1 MEIKN
6 GFVQWNGRSDIP
18 CTYAEMED
26 GTKYYFK
33 QELQNGNHIVTTSL
47 LEAVDPMANAKNI
60 GLMDKNGNL
69 VIPCVN
75 RSIKVVGEV

>member
-6 GFVQWNGRSDIP
+6 GLVQWNGRNDIP

-33 QELQNGNHIVTTSL
+33 QDFNYINFFVWKYINV
-47 LEAVDPMANAKNI
+47 PK
-60 GLMDKNGNL
+60 
-69 VIPCVN
+69 PF
-75 RSIKVVGEV
+75 IKIKDIFKSF